1 MANFFIDRPIFAW
14 VIAIIIM
21 LAGVLSI
28 ETLPVEQYPQIAPP
42 TVSINAS
49 YPGASAKTLENSV
62 TQVIEQNLVGID
74 YLRYFSSTSDATG
87 NVNITLTFEPEADPD
102 TAQVQTQN
110 KIQSALSSLPPEVQ
124 QLGVT
129 VTKSNSSFLMV
140 IALYSED
147 GSMGQYEIGDYISSH
162 MSDPLS
168 RILGVGSLQVFGQ
181 PFSMRIWLNA
191 DQLNDFKLT
200 PDEVIGAVRAQNVD
214 ISSGQ
219 LGGNPAVAGQ
229 QINASITSQTR
240 LNTVEDFE
248 NILLKVNVDG
258 SQVRLQDVARV
269 ELGTQS
275 YDFISRYMGKPA
287 AGMAVSLATGANA
300 LETARLV
307 KEKVEELRQYMPE
320 GLEVVYP
327 YDTTP
332 FVKISIKGV
341 VKTLIEAIILVFL
354 IMYLFL
360 QDFRATIIPTIAV
373 PVVLL
378 GTFAVLSAF
387 GFSINVLTMF
397 AMILAIGLLVDDAI
411 VVVENVE
418 RIMSEE
424 GLSPLEATRKSMGQ
438 ITGALVGIA
447 LVLSAVFVPMA
458 FFKGSTGA
466 IYRQFSITI
475 VSAMVLSVVVAIV
488 LTPALCATMLKPVEK
503 GHKNDKK
510 GFFGWFNKV
519 FNSSKNAY
527 RTSVAYIAARA
538 GRFIIIYGAILVGLF
553 FIFKSIPTSFL
564 PDEDQGIM
572 LIQVSTPAGATQERT
587 LESVKKVEEYFM
599 EQEPVLSV
607 FTVTGF
613 SFAGRGSNTA
623 MGFVRLKDWDERTE
637 PDQKVFAIAQKAMMN
652 LSQIKDAFVFAFY
665 PPPIISLGN
674 ATGFDLQLIDRGGLG
689 HEALMN
695 ARNQLLG
702 MAAQDPRLSGVRP
715 NGFDD
720 VPEFKIDVDHE
731 KASALGISIADANS
745 TIKTAWGST
754 YINDF
759 LHEDRIKKVYI
770 QGDAPF
776 RMLPDD
782 VYKWFVKNRN
792 GDMVPFSSFASTEW
806 GYGSPKL
813 ERYNGISSQEI
824 LGAPAPGVS
833 SGEAMA
839 IMEEYAKKLP
849 RGISLEWT
857 GISYEERA
865 AGSQAGLLYAL
876 SLLIVFLS
884 LAALYESWSVPFAVM
899 LIVPLGVVGTVL
911 ATFAAGLSND
921 VYFQV
926 AILTTIGLVSKNAI
940 LIVEFAKDL
949 HNSGYGLLRAT
960 MIAAE
965 QRLRPIVMTSMAFI
979 LGVTPLALSNGA
991 GSASQN
997 AIGIGVI
1004 GGMTSATFLAIIF
1017 VPMFFILVVKYFG
1030 SKNKNRSQTQGE
1042 VNAE

>member
-538 GRFIIIYGAILVGLF
+538 GRFIIIYGTILVGLF

-839 IMEEYAKKLP
+839 IMEEYAKELP